1 MFGLSYVKLIAIG
14 VGALAVIGILAMVNG
29 WRVERNHLRDWQTT
43 VLAATRDAAVNPKL
57 ATKDVPAQIKLLG
70 QAIADLKAGIAKQN
84 AAVNALAVES
94 DRQKAEASQAVLKA
108 LGRAQAAQA
117 TSARL
122 MASARSG
129 SAPAGSA
136 AACKPSNALTEAWQ

>member
-1 MFGLSYVKLIAIG
+1 MPSLATAKLIGIG
-14 VGALAVIGILAMVNG
+14 VGALAVIALLAMVNG

-43 VLAATRDAAVNPKL
+43 VLVATRDASGSPKL
-57 ATKDVPAQIKLLG
+57 AAKDVPQQIKLLG
-70 QAIADLKAGIAKQN
+70 QAVADLKAGLAKQT
-84 AAVNALAVES
+84 AAVNAQAAE
-94 DRQKAEASQAVLKA
+94 DARQKAEASQAVLKA

-136 AACKPSNALTEAWQ
+136 AACKPSKALTEAWQ